1 MKKILLLAICA
12 LSITSCDNDPRKKYS
27 LDGYNKPQKEYSIDE
42 YNDAREDYV
51 YICTGGKSKRYHAD
65 EYCNG
70 LRRCSG
76 SVEEVSVDEAEDMGR
91 TPCKICY

>member
-1 MKKILLLAICA
+1 MMKKILLLSICA

-27 LDGYNKPQKEYSIDE
+27 LDEY
-42 YNDAREDYV
+42 DAREDYV

>member
-1 MKKILLLAICA
+1 MKKIISLAICILA
-12 LSITSCDNDPRKKYS
+12 LTSCGNEYHKNYS
-27 LDGYNKPQKEYSIDE
+27 HSDYNTGG
-42 YNDAREDYV
+42 DYV
-51 YICTGGKSKRYHAD
+51 YICTGGKSKRYHPD